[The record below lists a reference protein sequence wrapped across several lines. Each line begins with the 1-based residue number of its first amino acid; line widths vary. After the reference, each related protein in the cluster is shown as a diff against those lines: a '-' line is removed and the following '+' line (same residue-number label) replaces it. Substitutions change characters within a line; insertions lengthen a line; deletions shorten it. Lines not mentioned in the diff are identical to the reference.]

1 MIGKTLAAM
10 AGAPFALL
18 LQTSQDSS
26 SGMTPDQQF
35 EIAREAVRRGPNSA
49 VEVVVPIAFFAMIVL
64 IVWLATRRRQAQI
77 RAQAEVRKQ
86 LIEKF
91 GSGQELAAFLES
103 DGGRQFFGNMQARTA
118 GRLRFL
124 PGGVITTMLGLAFLG
139 LTPMHR
145 NYIVPG
151 VLALA
156 VGLGLLISAAI
167 AHKLAP
173 KTSGQE
179 IEPSSGMQQAPRA

>member
-1 MIGKTLAAM
+1 MIGKTM
-10 AGAPFALL
+10 ATMAVAPFALL
-18 LQTSQDSS
+18 LQASQDSS
-26 SGMTPDQQF
+26 GGLTPDQQF
-35 EIAREAVRRGPNSA
+35 EIAKEAMKHGPNSA
-49 VEVVVPIAFFAMIVL
+49 VEVVVPIAFFAMIIL

-103 DGGRQFFGNMQARTA
+103 SGGRQFFGDMQARA
-118 GRLRFL
+118 ANRLRFL

-139 LTPMHR
+139 LTVMRR
-145 NYIVPG
+145 NFIIPG

-156 VGLGLLISAAI
+156 VGIGMLISAAI

-179 IEPSSGMQQAPRA
+179 TDPGSGMQQAPRA